1 MIIKG
6 KQEIGRLSG
15 QQPINFDVLKEQE
28 LVDVFF
34 NKVDAVSLVG
44 PELLWAGKIYKE
56 LERQL
61 CIKNYSS
68 LSAEKVIDIL
78 KTIYQITII
87 TPYSNTKHTRLL
99 VKNED
104 QKMIINLFD
113 LKILI

>member
-15 QQPINFDVLKEQE
+15 QQSINFDVLKRTGTGRCILQQGRCS
-28 LVDVFF
+28 VTGRTRTFV
-34 NKVDAVSLVG
+34 
-44 PELLWAGKIYKE
+44 AGKIYKE
-56 LERQL
+56 LERQH

-78 KTIYQITII
+78 KTIYEISITI
-87 TPYSNTKHTRLL
+87 PYSNTKHTRLL

>member
-1 MIIKG
+1 M
-6 KQEIGRLSG
+6 
-15 QQPINFDVLKEQE
+15 
-28 LVDVFF
+28 
-34 NKVDAVSLVG
+34 SLVG
-44 PELLWAGKIYKE
+44 PELLWPAKFTK

-68 LSAEKVIDIL
+68 LSAVKVIDIL

-99 VKNED
+99 VKNEE